1 MTLLIFCAEA
11 DGRTL
16 LERNNEQMKRYL
28 IGGAIVLALAI
39 GVFAGSHEGEF
50 TWYKVTGP
58 GPYHVDVVSGHGKT
72 CYVFTEE
79 YGKGNAGEQPVLL
92 WCEAGAPQ
100 P

>member
-1 MTLLIFCAEA
+1 
-11 DGRTL
+11 
-16 LERNNEQMKRYL
+16 MKRSL
-28 IGGAIVLALAI
+28 ACVLVLLALAI

-72 CYVFTEE
+72 CYVFSEE

-92 WCEAGAPQ
+92 WCESNPEQ
-100 P
+100 R